1 MSTNLS
7 HMIGWD
13 GKIIP
18 NASLELEVYV
28 SNESHP
34 LHIFEYTKEN
44 NAKGLQF
51 TIPTPEHGWREHT
64 WHSISVPIAE
74 TAYSFPQSTP
84 WDRMD
89 RLELYYKNPAP
100 TQPRGDYVRI
110 RNVFLRSTRSYGR
123 GVDSSSATAHLM
135 CRELELMP
143 RRPEGPR
150 AGGGSREA
158 SGGSAAGGGGDGGR
172 EPAAGGGG
180 GGGLLGDPSPGRG
193 EMTGDASLR
202 DGLVVEPQKRGRM
215 ALYGVVGAIVLLVAA
230 VGVGVGLSQRWAGGG
245 GGATSA
251 ADYQQL
257 YDAARAQRAAR
268 DAEEQTG
275 CSAARWDSAAVHR
288 GGRATTTMTP

>member
-1 MSTNLS
+1 
-7 HMIGWD
+7 MIGWD

-51 TIPTPEHGWREHT
+51 TIPAPEHGWREHT

-143 RRPEGPR
+143 RRPEGR
-150 AGGGSREA
+150 AR
-158 SGGSAAGGGGDGGR
+158 AAAAAR
-172 EPAAGGGG
+172 PAAARRPAAAAAA
-180 GGGLLGDPSPGRG
+180 DESPPP
-193 EMTGDASLR
+193 A
-202 DGLVVEPQKRGRM
+202 
-215 ALYGVVGAIVLLVAA
+215 VAA
-230 VGVGVGLSQRWAGGG
+230 AAASS
-245 GGATSA
+245 ATLA
-251 ADYQQL
+251 LA
-257 YDAARAQRAAR
+257 AAR
-268 DAEEQTG
+268 
-275 CSAARWDSAAVHR
+275 
-288 GGRATTTMTP
+288 